1 LKFKGPSRARITVVA
16 SFTFAAS
23 LAGAQEQEEKKL
35 GWKDEAELAIVVT
48 AGNSETSTFGFR
60 NVLSRVWENAQFQF
74 EVSGLRTETSTI
86 TRTPVGTS
94 ADDFLVEK
102 ESVSALTAEN
112 YHALAKYD
120 RTLSSRFFAYGSGGW
135 DRNEFAG
142 IRNRYYG
149 AGGVGNIW
157 YDRETARWRTDYGF
171 SVTREE
177 GTVAPSVT
185 FGGLRLSSDFMQKL
199 SGTTT
204 LTNVTIADENLDD
217 TSDFRLN
224 NLAALAVSMTGHLAI
239 KVSLQFLFDN
249 VPSFVEGE
257 LETPSGSPTGILV
270 PVQADKLD
278 TLFNVALVVNF

>member
-1 LKFKGPSRARITVVA
+1 MRLYGPCRARITLVA
-16 SFTFAAS
+16 ALFPFAS
-23 LAGAQEQEEKKL
+23 TLAVAQEEEKKL
-35 GWKDEAELAIVVT
+35 GWKEEAELAIVVT

-60 NVLSRVWENAQFQF
+60 NLLSRVWENAQLQI

-94 ADDFLVEK
+94 ADDFVVE
-102 ESVSALTAEN
+102 EDSVSALTAEN

-149 AGGVGNIW
+149 AGGVGNVW

-199 SGTTT
+199 TGTTT
-204 LTNVTIADENLDD
+204 FTNVTIADENLDD
-217 TSDFRLN
+217 TADFRLN

-249 VPSFVEGE
+249 VPSFVEGQ
-257 LETPSGSPTGILV
+257 LVTPAGDLTGILV